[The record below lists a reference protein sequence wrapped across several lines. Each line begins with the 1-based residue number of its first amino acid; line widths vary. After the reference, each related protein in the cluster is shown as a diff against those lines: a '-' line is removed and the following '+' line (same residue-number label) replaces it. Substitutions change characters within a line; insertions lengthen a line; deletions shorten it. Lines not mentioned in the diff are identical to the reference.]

1 MDRNWQANAVETT
14 PDLNTLTSQGYP
26 TGGNPQLGIP
36 ATKPGAAWYYMI
48 TEELRNLI
56 VNAGLTPDHT
66 DLTQL
71 VQAFQTWQNF
81 PTGTVLPWVSK
92 TPIPDHWLIFNGQS
106 LLKSDY
112 TKLDAFINSDGS
124 LDDPDDSNY
133 LILPDMTGR
142 VWQGC
147 SSYNDVLTAIEAG
160 LPNITGTVVPSVPKL
175 ASGELHAC
183 PSEVYQGAFSYVLDA
198 QRNYW
203 TTAGTTTNAYKA
215 GIQLNA
221 ASSSSYYG
229 ATTKPQVDACQ
240 ALIIIKA

>member
-26 TGGNPQLGIP
+26 TGGNAQLGIP

-92 TPIPDHWLIFNGQS
+92 TPIPDNWLIFNGQS

-160 LPNITGTVVPSVPKL
+160 LPNITGYMAVQYAFFSANGGAIHSITDVYSDTCSGSGNASHPRNVYFDAAHSNSTYSNSATVQPR
-175 ASGELHAC
+175 A
-183 PSEVYQGAFSYVLDA
+183 
-198 QRNYW
+198 R
-203 TTAGTTTNAYKA
+203 
-215 GIQLNA
+215 
-221 ASSSSYYG
+221 
-229 ATTKPQVDACQ
+229 Q
-240 ALIIIKA
+240 ALMIIRA

>member
-26 TGGNPQLGIP
+26 TGGNAQLGIP

-92 TPIPDHWLIFNGQS
+92 TPIPDNWLIFNGQS

-147 SSYNDVLTAIEAG
+147 SSYDDVLTPLEAG
-160 LPNITGTVVPSVPKL
+160 LPNIRGTFGARRKVDYGGISGACTGWADSNIS
-175 ASGELHAC
+175 A
-183 PSEVYQGAFSYVLDA
+183 SYVE
-198 QRNYW
+198 
-203 TTAGTTTNAYKA
+203 T
-215 GIQLNA
+215 
-221 ASSSSYYG
+221 SSSADSTRILTFDASHSNAYYG
-229 ATTKPQVDACQ
+229 ASSRPQVDSYQ
-240 ALIIIKA
+240 ALMIIKA